1 LGRETYWIAGGSLW
15 GGRLDGGSLWGGR
28 LDGGSLW
35 VGRLEGLMAGVF
47 GEGD

>member
-15 GGRLDGGSLWGGR
+15 GRRLDGGSLWGGR